1 MIPQENEVSQSQ
13 SPLCIVLEKM
23 DLTRDGHFRPSAF
36 IKLTKTFRTSGLLHT
51 LPPEELKSFFTV
63 LSFLTSNGD
72 CSPTLSQLASA
83 MRLSQTKTRARMQ
96 RLCQFFF
103 ENEPLVVVSTRGDG
117 QEAYALKSHLIPTV
131 EKSVETPKP
140 EPLQAVPR
148 QRLIEYSR
156 NRYAKTREEVEKQ
169 IAELNGWDVPP
180 LVAEQ
185 TDDTTAK
192 PASQNEATP
201 PQQKELRR
209 HLQNLGIAP
218 DQIEYLFSNFDLER
232 IKQQLGWLP
241 FRQARNPSAY
251 LVAAIVHDYEEPIYR
266 R

>member
-1 MIPQENEVSQSQ
+1 MIPQGNEVSQSQ
-13 SPLCIVLEKM
+13 SPLCIVLEKL
-23 DLTRDGHFRPSAF
+23 DLTPDSHFRPSAF
-36 IKLTKTFRTSGLLHT
+36 IKLTKAFRTSGLLHT
-51 LPPEELKSFFTV
+51 LPPEELKSFFTL
-63 LSFLTSNGD
+63 LSFLTPNGD
-72 CSPTLSQLASA
+72 CSPTLAQLASE
-83 MRLSQTKTRARMQ
+83 MRISQTKTRARMQ
-96 RLCQFFF
+96 RLCQFRF
-103 ENEPLVVVSTRGDG
+103 EGEPLVVASTRGDG
-117 QEAYALKSHLIPTV
+117 QEIYALKSHLIPTV
-131 EKSVETPKP
+131 EQSVEAPKP

-180 LVAEQ
+180 LIAEQ
-185 TDDTTAK
+185 IADAAAETAL
-192 PASQNEATP
+192 QDEATP

-209 HLQNLGIAP
+209 RMQNAGIAP

-232 IKQQLGWLP
+232 IEKQLGWMP